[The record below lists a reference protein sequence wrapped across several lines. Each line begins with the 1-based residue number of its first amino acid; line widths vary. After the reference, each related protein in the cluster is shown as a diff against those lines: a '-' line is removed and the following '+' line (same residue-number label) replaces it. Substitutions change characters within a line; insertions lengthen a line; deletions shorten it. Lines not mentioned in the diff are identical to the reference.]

1 MITRLVKMA
10 FQVENIPDFLEL
22 FDRKKHAIKSS
33 EGCLSLQLL
42 LHAKNDGIIFTI
54 SVWKDEAS
62 LERYRKSDL
71 FKNTWQATK
80 IYFADRPEA
89 WTTSEY

>member
-1 MITRLVKMA
+1 
-10 FQVENIPDFLEL
+10 
-22 FDRKKHAIKSS
+22 
-33 EGCLSLQLL
+33 
-42 LHAKNDGIIFTI
+42 
-54 SVWKDEAS
+54 VWKDEAS